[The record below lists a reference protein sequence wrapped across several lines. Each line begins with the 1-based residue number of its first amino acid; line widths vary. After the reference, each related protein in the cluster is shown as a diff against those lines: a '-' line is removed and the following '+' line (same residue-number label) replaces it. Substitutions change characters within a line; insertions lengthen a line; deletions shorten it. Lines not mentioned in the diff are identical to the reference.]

1 MVFELITKISMKV
14 EISRYQGF
22 VDAIKR
28 NLEES
33 PYHEYVA
40 KVLEI
45 LYGKTVYLWGGA
57 VRDPIVREL
66 YGLDFETRD
75 FDLTVDDSEERINLR
90 GLLKGLR
97 GIHFSRFGTPK
108 WKPKKGLEIDVGP
121 FSAGTIFK
129 RENLPINLETT
140 LISVDVTTSAI
151 AYGLADETIYSV
163 KALDDM
169 RKKEVNVLN
178 PYGEDPSALMSRL
191 VLHSDHLSFEIGEE
205 GKAYISE
212 KYSPVLDDDIR
223 RFLEYKGVKELFPF
237 VVKRLRLIQEETHK
251 TDLGGSYEK

>member
-1 MVFELITKISMKV
+1 MMTLEMMTQISMKV
-14 EISRYQGF
+14 EISRYRGF

-40 KVLEI
+40 RVLEI

-57 VRDPIVREL
+57 VRDPIAREL

-75 FDLTVDDSEERINLR
+75 FDLTVDDSKERIDLR
-90 GLLKGLR
+90 RLLKELEGVQY
-97 GIHFSRFGTPK
+97 SRFGTPK

-129 RENLPINLETT
+129 RVNLPINLETT

-163 KALDDM
+163 EALGDIK
-169 RKKEVNVLN
+169 KKEVNVLN
-178 PYGEDPSALMSRL
+178 PYGEEPSALMCRL
-191 VLHSDHLSFEIGEE
+191 VLHADHLRFEIGEK
-205 GKAYISE
+205 GRAYISE
-212 KYSPVLDDDIR
+212 RYSPDLDEGIR
-223 RFLEYKGVKELFPF
+223 RFLKYKGVKRLFPF
-237 VVKRLRLIQEETHK
+237 VVRKLRQIQEE
-251 TDLGGSYEK
+251 GP